1 MLQKKKKAV
10 KDNRERWLLTYSDLM
25 NLLMILFILLY
36 AMSNISEEKYEQLA
50 QSLNHTFGGDSI
62 LNGSDGVLPGGT
74 VPKNPLASE
83 SPEDIDDDGSQ
94 GSTVKT
100 IRSAKDMENLK
111 TDIDKILEEYHAGN
125 SIGSSLNDEGLVLFF
140 QDNIFFDSGQD
151 TLKSEMENGLDKI
164 AGLLNK
170 IDNSILV
177 EGYTD
182 NIPIQNSRFSSNW
195 QLSSIRAANVAQYL
209 EDYGKIDSS
218 RLSAIGYGKN
228 HPIASNDTES
238 GRSQNRR
245 INLVILYDTE

>member
-1 MLQKKKKAV
+1 MLQKKKKAG
-10 KDNRERWLLTYSDLM
+10 KDNRDRWLLTYSDLM

-36 AMSNISEEKYEQLA
+36 AMSNISEEKYQQLA

-62 LNGSDGVLPGGT
+62 LNGSDGVLPGGSSLQKPP
-74 VPKNPLASE
+74 VVNPPESSE
-83 SPEDIDDDGSQ
+83 GS
-94 GSTVKT
+94 GSKDSSIKT
-100 IRSAKDMENLK
+100 IRTKKDMESLK
-111 TDIDKILEEYHAGN
+111 EDIDKILEEYHAGN

-151 TLKSEMENGLDKI
+151 TLKSEMKSGLDKI

-170 IDNSILV
+170 VDNSILV